1 MLAAPSIGIE
11 FMSENL
17 EATQD
22 QQAWGVEGY
31 SLWPNPSP
39 FVKGLGPLFVRPQG
53 EHLAFRIRIR
63 PEHANSGGHA
73 HGGFISTLADIWL
86 GYNVNHLLP
95 KAARFVTSNL
105 SISFLRIGALGQIL
119 DSQIDRIKIG
129 SKLHHASGVIL
140 CDGKDVAAMSAT
152 FAALPDQR

>member
-1 MLAAPSIGIE
+1 MIQSDEELWK
-11 FMSENL
+11 M
-17 EATQD
+17 
-22 QQAWGVEGY
+22 EGY

-39 FVKGLGPLFVRPQG
+39 FVKGLGSMFVRPEG
-53 EHLAFRIRIR
+53 PHLAFRIRISAD
-63 PEHANSGGHA
+63 HANSGNHA
-73 HGGFISTLADIWL
+73 HGGFLSTLADIWL

-105 SISFLRIGALGQIL
+105 NVSFLRIGAIGQVL

-152 FAALPDQR
+152 FAALTDQPS